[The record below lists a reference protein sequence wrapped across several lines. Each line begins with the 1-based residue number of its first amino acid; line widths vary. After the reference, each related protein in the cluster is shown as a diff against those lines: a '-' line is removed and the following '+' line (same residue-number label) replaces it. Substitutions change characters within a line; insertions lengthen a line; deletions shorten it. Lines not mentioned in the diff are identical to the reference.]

1 MVPWEETALSKNTTT
16 DNGIMAQQNTGND
29 NARTD
34 TRDEDDTPG
43 TLQRNDTT
51 KTKDTGAMGKQGQC
65 LTGKTQQQ
73 GKQENTKETEYA
85 KKQGKT
91 GIMQLGR
98 TNPEMPDEM
107 ELNRENRK
115 QLAELMLEYPTDT
128 SKRRGDQTK
137 ENPKNRDI
145 TRA

>member
-1 MVPWEETALSKNTTT
+1 
-16 DNGIMAQQNTGND
+16 
-29 NARTD
+29 
-34 TRDEDDTPG
+34 
-43 TLQRNDTT
+43 
-51 KTKDTGAMGKQGQC
+51 
-65 LTGKTQQQ
+65 
-73 GKQENTKETEYA
+73 
-85 KKQGKT
+85 
-91 GIMQLGR
+91 MQLGR